1 MIRLCPSSIFEPQ
14 ERCIKQGKNTACSVY
29 QSDQSL
35 LVMHCE
41 MNPQSLIKNT
51 VWLNQ
56 FVHDRFSGYI
66 GLESSLFGNSIRT
79 LVICPG
85 GICMNKHRIRRYQNT
100 WSEQHHKRNFLAR
113 AKVAAAGIFLGDFS
127 SLPLP
132 ILHYLHSVGQLLS

>member
-56 FVHDRFSGYI
+56 FVHDRFSGI
-66 GLESSLFGNSIRT
+66 LGMSLAYSEIAS

-100 WSEQHHKRNFLAR
+100 WSEQHHKRNFPAG
-113 AKVAAAGIFLGDFS
+113 AAGIFLGDFS